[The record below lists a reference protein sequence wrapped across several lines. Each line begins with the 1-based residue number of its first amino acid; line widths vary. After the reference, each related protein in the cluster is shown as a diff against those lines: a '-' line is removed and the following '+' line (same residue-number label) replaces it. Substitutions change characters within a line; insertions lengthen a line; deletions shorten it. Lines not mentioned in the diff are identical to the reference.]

1 MAAGDMRTFDPD
13 GLSVI
18 VANIPVDG
26 WAAGEFLTIEMESDS
41 FTDTAGSGGE
51 IARVKTMDRR
61 ATVKIILLQTSPT
74 NAAFE
79 ALHNLDI
86 NAPNGAGV
94 GSLMIRDR
102 SGTAMYR
109 ADKVWIM
116 KPANISFDRES
127 KSREWIVRVAWLV
140 REGGGN

>member
-18 VANIPVDG
+18 LANIPVDG
-26 WAAGEFLTIEMESDS
+26 WADGEFLTIEMEADS
-41 FTDTAGSGGE
+41 FNDTAGSGGE
-51 IARVKTMDRR
+51 VARVKSMDRR
-61 ATVKIILLQTSPT
+61 ATVKFMLLQTSPT
-74 NAAFE
+74 NAALE
-79 ALHNLDI
+79 ALHNLDV

-94 GSLMIRDR
+94 GALMIRDR

-109 ADKVWIM
+109 ADKAWIQ
-116 KPANISFDRES
+116 KPANISFDREA
-127 KSREWIVRVAWLV
+127 KSREWAVRVAWLI